1 MSHSSKWKKTGSV
14 FSMTL
19 LVLLFVNCSSGKF
32 SSTLNQS
39 VDSIHSTLS
48 SNDQTSVRVPVVPT
62 PSPLPSPTPNPIP
75 SPTPTPTPTPNPVPG
90 PTPTPVPNPT
100 PSPQPTPSPSVQG
113 SENYKALTGYSAP
126 GSTADPITNFR
137 TFKNFKQIYNPQLMS
152 AEGRLVDDPDR
163 PGKKMY
169 WLSTRTPD
177 TRDVPSVLVPK
188 VKIYLPKGTHTLS
201 VSIFAYY
208 SPTVEQA
215 VTFRFGQLP
224 VLTYDEVNQPSNIFS
239 DSYNIL
245 RNLFAGVE
253 WSMRTGAGLNA
264 IGSPTA
270 GGSIQGVNQ
279 NFYKTTSGGWL
290 YINILRAA
298 GDRVMNIDTQ
308 VAVEQSDY
316 ESWYN
321 SATWDADGN
330 PI

>member
-1 MSHSSKWKKTGSV
+1 MGSV
-14 FSMTL
+14 FSLTL

-62 PSPLPSPTPNPIP
+62 PSQTPNTIPTPDNNPLPNPTPTPTP
-75 SPTPTPTPTPNPVPG
+75 TQTPTPTPTPTPA
-90 PTPTPVPNPT
+90 
-100 PSPQPTPSPSVQG
+100 PSVQG

-126 GSTADPITNFR
+126 GSTADPVTNFL
-137 TFKNFKQIYNPQLMS
+137 TFKNFRQIYDPQRMRS
-152 AEGRLVDDPDR
+152 EGRLVDDPDR
-163 PGKKMY
+163 PGKKIY
-169 WLSTRTPD
+169 WLYSRTPD

-188 VKIYLPKGTHTLS
+188 VKIYLPKGTHSLH

-215 VTFRFGQLP
+215 VTYRFGQLP
-224 VLTYDEVNQPSNIFS
+224 VLTYDEVYLPSNVFS
-239 DSYNIL
+239 DSHNIL
-245 RNLFAGVE
+245 RNLFSGAE
-253 WSMRTGAGLNA
+253 WAMRTGAGLNA
-264 IGSPTA
+264 IGSPSA

-279 NFYKTTSGGWL
+279 NFYKTTAGGWL

-308 VAVEQSDY
+308 VGIEQSDY
-316 ESWYN
+316 EAWYN

>member
-1 MSHSSKWKKTGSV
+1 MSDSSKWKKLSSV
-14 FSMTL
+14 FVTAL
-19 LVLLFVNCSSGKF
+19 FVLMFVNCSSGKF
-32 SSTLNQS
+32 SSALNQS
-39 VDSIHSTLS
+39 AQSINSVLS

-62 PSPLPSPTPNPIP
+62 P
-75 SPTPTPTPTPNPVPG
+75 
-90 PTPTPVPNPT
+90 NPT
-100 PSPQPTPSPSVQG
+100 PSPDVVTVPTPSPTPSPDVNPSPQPQPTPTPSPSAQG

-126 GSTADPITNFR
+126 GSTADAITNFL
-137 TFKNFKQIYNPQLMS
+137 TFKNFKQIYNPQRMS

-163 PGKKMY
+163 PGKKVY
-169 WLSTRTPD
+169 WLYSRTPD
-177 TRDVPSVLVPK
+177 TRDAASVLVPK
-188 VKIYLPKGTHTLS
+188 TKIYLPKGTHSLS

-224 VLTYDEVNQPSNIFS
+224 VLTYDEVSMPSNIFS
-239 DSYNIL
+239 DSHNIL
-245 RNLFAGVE
+245 RNLFAGAE
-253 WSMRTGAGLNA
+253 WSMRTSAGLNA

-270 GGSIQGVNQ
+270 GGAIQGTNQ
-279 NFYKTTSGGWL
+279 NFYKTTAGGWL
-290 YINILRAA
+290 YINILKAA

-308 VAVEQSDY
+308 IGVEQSDY